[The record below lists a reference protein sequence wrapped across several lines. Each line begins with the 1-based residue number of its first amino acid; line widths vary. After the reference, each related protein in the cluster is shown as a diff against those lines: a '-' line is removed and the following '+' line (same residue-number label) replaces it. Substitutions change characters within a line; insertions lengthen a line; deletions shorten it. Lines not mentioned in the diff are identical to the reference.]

1 MIRRIKGVADKKRLR
16 TTVLTVTP
24 NSIICPRLTNV
35 TMILAINAAG
45 IINCEALIT
54 GVNECARLLGDDENY
69 IPVMDNVQFHHTINL
84 EGHENMSVRYLPA
97 YSPFLNPCEEVFSF
111 LKNRVRTES
120 PPRGTEDLLGRMT
133 EACSHLSSVS
143 ISNYF
148 SHCESFFEE
157 CIRMNDIR
165 RD

>member
-1 MIRRIKGVADKKRLR
+1 
-16 TTVLTVTP
+16 
-24 NSIICPRLTNV
+24 
-35 TMILAINAAG
+35 MILAINAAG
-45 IINCEALIT
+45 IINCEALMT
-54 GVNECARLLGDDENY
+54 GVNGALD
-69 IPVMDNVQFHHTINL
+69 
-84 EGHENMSVRYLPA
+84 GHENMSVRYLPA